1 MGTIKPKEK
10 VESKRKHGGIWYF
23 SLSLSSTECDKTT
36 TTILT
41 ETVASTQVCDGCDD
55 S

>member
-1 MGTIKPKEK
+1 MGTIKPKEM
-10 VESKRKHGGIWYF
+10 VAGKRKHGGIWYF
-23 SLSLSSTECDKTT
+23 SLSLSSTVREKTT
-36 TTILT
+36 STILT